1 MQEQIKA
8 RLGALQKEIDT
19 GKTEVSQLN
28 GKIASKEMALS
39 EAAISSQLNN
49 EQRQQLEDIM
59 KRKDSEISR
68 LQSELDTTRRSLD
81 TMVLTRRAE
90 GTAQLQLESY
100 RQENARLLALL
111 SKTPQYK
118 DFAEFAIDAG
128 SGVRYMN
135 AN

>member
-49 EQRQQLEDIM
+49 EQR
-59 KRKDSEISR
+59 
-68 LQSELDTTRRSLD
+68 
-81 TMVLTRRAE
+81 
-90 GTAQLQLESY
+90 
-100 RQENARLLALL
+100 
-111 SKTPQYK
+111 
-118 DFAEFAIDAG
+118 
-128 SGVRYMN
+128 
-135 AN
+135 